1 MSEPKDYFV
10 HSHALCETTQIGKGS
25 RIWAFAHVLPKAK
38 IGEDCNVCD
47 HVFIENNVVIGDRV
61 TIKCGVQ
68 IWDGISIA
76 DDVFIGPN
84 ATFTND
90 RFPRSKVYPE
100 SFDKTVICKGASL
113 GANCTI
119 LPGIT
124 IGENAMIGAGAV
136 VTRSVPANVTVVGN
150 PARILQ
156 SKK

>member
-1 MSEPKDYFV
+1 MTQPKDYFV
-10 HSHALCETTQIGKGS
+10 HSHALCETSQIGKGT
-25 RIWAFAHVLPKAK
+25 RIWAFAHVLPQAK

-47 HVFIENNVVIGDRV
+47 HVFIENDVVIGDRV

-100 SFDKTVICKGASL
+100 SFAKTVICKGASL

-124 IGENAMIGAGAV
+124 VGENAMIGAGAV
-136 VTRSVPANVTVVGN
+136 VTRSVPANVTVIGN

-156 SKK
+156 PKK